1 MAKANS
7 RALALRLLI
16 DCLERGQ
23 PLDRLLAGNVALG
36 QLETRDRGFVR
47 QMVATTLRRLGQID
61 NALGACLDKPLK
73 PRQADLRALL
83 RLGAAQIL
91 FMAVPAHAAVSET
104 VALADGK
111 LSPFR
116 GLANAVLRRLEREK
130 ERLLADQDAAR
141 LNLPSWLWSSWASAY
156 GEAMTR
162 NIMAVQMEDPPLDI
176 SVKEDPEAWANRL
189 GATILPGGSLRLTG
203 GSGEISALPGFAE
216 GAWWIQ
222 DAAAALP
229 ARLLGDLSGQRVFDL
244 CAAPGGKTAQL
255 ILAGAVVTALDQD
268 AKRLAVLRENLG
280 RLSLTATVVQA
291 DASAW
296 TPVEQAD
303 AILLDAPCSAT
314 GTLRRHP
321 DIAWLRRPSD
331 IAKIVTLQQKLLV
344 RAAKLLA
351 PGGTLVYA
359 VCSLQPEEGPQLV
372 DSFLAE
378 RSDFARKSIQPEELP
393 GLENLITAAGDL
405 QSLPG
410 HLQELGGLDGFYA
423 CRLVNRG

>member
-1 MAKANS
+1 M
-7 RALALRLLI
+7 
-16 DCLERGQ
+16 
-23 PLDRLLAGNVALG
+23 DRLLAGNVALG

-61 NALGACLDKPLK
+61 GALGACLDKPLK

-162 NIMAVQMEDPPLDI
+162 RIMAVQMEDPPLDI

-216 GAWWIQ
+216 GAWWVQ

-268 AKRLAVLRENLG
+268 AKRLAVLKENLG

-296 TPVEQAD
+296 SPVEQAD

-410 HLQELGGLDGFYA
+410 HLQELGGVDGFYA

>member
-1 MAKANS
+1 LAKANS

>member
-1 MAKANS
+1 M
-7 RALALRLLI
+7 
-16 DCLERGQ
+16 
-23 PLDRLLAGNVALG
+23 DRLLAGNVALG

-83 RLGAAQIL
+83 RLGAVQIL

-162 NIMAVQMEDPPLDI
+162 HIMAVQMEDPPLDI

-216 GAWWIQ
+216 GAWWVQ

-423 CRLVNRG
+423 CRLVNQG